1 MPFMIHL
8 ATKEAVVSASVM
20 LHKFLNAGP
29 QLLKWLQRVSGTAIY
44 HPDNYAECGHSRGQ
58 RRREIAADRKRAR
71 PIAFAPP
78 PQCESDNK
86 ADWQEGKRRLIFV
99 MATLPIIGTYPLLS
113 HTSDEPAHP
122 PSARL
127 AVALGPYLLGVRSY
141 GADNIGDEG
150 LAILYT
156 SGDCGL

>member
-86 ADWQEGKRRLIFV
+86 ADWQEGKRRQ
-99 MATLPIIGTYPLLS
+99 LS
-113 HTSDEPAHP
+113 RNRESGSRAEYGRSGRNWVFQPSHEREQSSDECCRYWDIC
-122 PSARL
+122 SSET
-127 AVALGPYLLGVRSY
+127 GVRK
-141 GADNIGDEG
+141 
-150 LAILYT
+150 
-156 SGDCGL
+156 